1 MSDSSQWQALPWVIG
16 LGLLLRVWGAFAAE
30 QISHPDEIFQYLEQ
44 AHRLTFGYGTLPWEY
59 VHGIRNWFLP
69 GLLSLVL
76 SGCRVLGLGDP
87 HIYIPVVQVLSCLV
101 SVSAIYCTY
110 WIGRQMVSESVG
122 RIACLL
128 TCLWFEMVMQAHR
141 ATPEILGA
149 YLLLG
154 AITCL
159 VRRPT
164 RLSALLLGLCC
175 GAAVALRLQYAPAVV
190 VVLVMVLIDGWRG
203 KWPRDG
209 IAIAITGFLT
219 IILFVGWLDYYT
231 YGSFFVSYYNNYL
244 YNKVYGVS
252 SLWGEQSLWFY
263 LAKLGIYSA
272 GLFWVAIAGSL
283 LRKGSKPWLLLA
295 MLASIWLPHTL
306 IAHKE
311 YRFIFMAV
319 PLCLLLTA
327 IVFDDLITQIRQWGG
342 QSLRNIALGAMGL
355 CVIGVMLVSLLT
367 MGKNDGL
374 QAYLYLNNQPGVVSV
389 LNLNSQ
395 WYDSG
400 GYYYLHKDVPIYF
413 SHQVEGISETL
424 LSRYISH
431 VVCPREYPSIPGFTI
446 SAQFDFVDVRT
457 STEPPSQTLSVE
469 TRRILQPGVDGVY
482 LPRVTPR
489 F

>member
-1 MSDSSQWQALPWVIG
+1 MKSPSPWRALPWVIA
-16 LGLLLRVWGAFAAE
+16 LGLLLRIWGAFAAE
-30 QISHPDEIFQYLEQ
+30 QISHPDEVFQYLEQ

-59 VHGIRNWFLP
+59 VHGIRNWLLP

-76 SGCRVLGLGDP
+76 SSYRGLGLDDP
-87 HIYIPVVQVLSCLV
+87 DIYIPGVQILSCIV

-110 WIGRQMVSESVG
+110 WIGRQVGSESVG
-122 RIACLL
+122 RLASLL

-164 RLSALLLGLCC
+164 RPSALLLGLCC

-209 IAIAITGFLT
+209 IVIAIASFLA

-252 SLWGEQSLWFY
+252 SLWGEQSPGFY
-263 LAKLGIYSA
+263 LAKLGVYSA

-283 LRKGSKPWLLLA
+283 LRKGSKPWLILA
-295 MLASIWLPHTL
+295 MLGSIWLPHTL

-327 IVFDDLITQIRQWGG
+327 IVFDDLVTQIRQWGG
-342 QSLRNIALGAMGL
+342 QSLRNI
-355 CVIGVMLVSLLT
+355 
-367 MGKNDGL
+367 
-374 QAYLYLNNQPGVVSV
+374 
-389 LNLNSQ
+389 
-395 WYDSG
+395 
-400 GYYYLHKDVPIYF
+400 
-413 SHQVEGISETL
+413 
-424 LSRYISH
+424 
-431 VVCPREYPSIPGFTI
+431 
-446 SAQFDFVDVRT
+446 
-457 STEPPSQTLSVE
+457 
-469 TRRILQPGVDGVY
+469 
-482 LPRVTPR
+482 
-489 F
+489 